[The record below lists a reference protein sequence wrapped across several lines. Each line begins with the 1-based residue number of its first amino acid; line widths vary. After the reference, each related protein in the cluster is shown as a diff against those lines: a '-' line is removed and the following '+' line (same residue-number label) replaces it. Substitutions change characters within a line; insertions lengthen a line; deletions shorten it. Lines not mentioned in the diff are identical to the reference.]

1 MTISIFWIKI
11 PFIINLDSVSKQK
24 GDEKKVI
31 NGTEGILSKESGKI
45 GFTYGID
52 DSMISIFAD
61 GEDVIGTVISS

>member
-1 MTISIFWIKI
+1 M
-11 PFIINLDSVSKQK
+11 VS
-24 GDEKKVI
+24 DEKKVI

-61 GEDVIGTVISS
+61 SEDVIGTVISS